1 MNSSSFC
8 IRVAPS
14 DSDTDSNAEG
24 GESTAS
30 FAIRTP
36 QNDADD
42 SSDDESEAQSK
53 FRPLGSSTSPASAWR
68 SASAVPASPAAQ
80 SPSTAGARP
89 LPSPETSKQAV
100 HKAWMTTESG
110 HGLSSGAQSSERLQ
124 NQASEPGQTSS
135 SGGQALLSSPASEK
149 RLQRLRQR
157 QQLEAASLLAQQ
169 AALQVSL
176 QLQQCDLDN
185 ALANIDADKQLQ
197 LARIAHETQAAKERA
212 ARDDAH
218 IRHAREG
225 ERDRLL
231 SQLQEKHQ
239 EEAHTA
245 DAHIRAAEQQEQ
257 QKAAE
262 RHRQLATAE
271 AERQQEAA
279 AAAAA
284 QQAEAKYLQEQQEAE
299 AAAKQAASAAAATQQ
314 AAHSAKE
321 QGQDQATSLS
331 IATPEALS
339 HEEHVQQQWVNAEAQ
354 VQGFVGDASL
364 KKARRDI
371 DKTITLNVQQ
381 ISGTRQQ
388 VAKKAKDLQ
397 QYLGSLPPEQCVY
410 AMMQLMRRF
419 MSQCEVQVSLKREF
433 AFPLGEVAAAVLA
446 AHPAAADLLIAKMH
460 QGSPVAVPRWQAR
473 KAGQEAEWQ
482 DAMRFQEREAA
493 GVGAA
498 KRPETDDEYL
508 ARLQGCLAFYA
519 AVLQSSTPGN
529 PLGPGQAWHFLSR
542 LLNGLPA
549 NRLTAAA
556 LDTFLQIAGF
566 CLFKTF
572 RQQFM
577 KLLFY
582 VDQHFLPDLAKV
594 NDPDIRPVHSR
605 LHTFMS
611 TRRYEREPDG
621 WRLPNSD
628 TSSYDRA

>member
-110 HGLSSGAQSSERLQ
+110 HGLSSGAQS
-124 NQASEPGQTSS
+124 T
-135 SGGQALLSSPASEK
+135 SEK

-225 ERDRLL
+225 ERDR
-231 SQLQEKHQ
+231 
-239 EEAHTA
+239 
-245 DAHIRAAEQQEQ
+245 
-257 QKAAE
+257 
-262 RHRQLATAE
+262 
-271 AERQQEAA
+271 
-279 AAAAA
+279 
-284 QQAEAKYLQEQQEAE
+284 
-299 AAAKQAASAAAATQQ
+299 
-314 AAHSAKE
+314 
-321 QGQDQATSLS
+321 
-331 IATPEALS
+331 ATPEALS
-339 HEEHVQQQWVNAEAQ
+339 HEEHVQQQWVNAE